1 MLIFETQNQVSM
13 DTTKW
18 TTKIDSITND
28 FKKTFGQLTHEQLN
42 WKPNEQT
49 WSIGQNI
56 DHLIVINGTYQPV
69 IEAVKK
75 GGYKLPLMGK
85 MSFMV
90 NFLGKMVLNA
100 VQPDRK
106 KKMKTFPIWEPTK
119 SKVTSDVLTRF
130 DLHQA
135 ELKQMII
142 GCADLLDR
150 GSIISSPA
158 NKNIVYKLETA
169 FDIITTH
176 EERHFEQAKE
186 VLALLPK

>member
-1 MLIFETQNQVSM
+1 MN
-13 DTTKW
+13 TTKW
-18 TTKIDSITND
+18 TTKIDSTTND

-56 DHLIVINGTYQPV
+56 DHLIVINGTYKPV
-69 IEAVKK
+69 IEAVKN
-75 GGYKLPLMGK
+75 GEYKLPFMGK
-85 MSFMV
+85 IGFMV

-106 KKMKTFPIWEPTK
+106 KKMKTFQIWEPTK

-135 ELKQMII
+135 ELKHMITS
-142 GCADLLDR
+142 CAGLLNKDT
-150 GSIISSPA
+150 IISSPA
-158 NKNIVYKLETA
+158 NKNIVYTLETA

-176 EERHFEQAKE
+176 EQRHFEQAKK
-186 VLALLPK
+186 VLAILPK